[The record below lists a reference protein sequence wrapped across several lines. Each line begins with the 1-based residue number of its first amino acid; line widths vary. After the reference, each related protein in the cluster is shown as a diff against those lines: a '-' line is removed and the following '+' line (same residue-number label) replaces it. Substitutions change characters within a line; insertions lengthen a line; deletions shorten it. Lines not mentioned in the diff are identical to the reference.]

1 MKKQSILN
9 LNISSIN
16 DITKIEESCKYI
28 DLDLTNYS
36 SEVINYFLKNGSNYM
51 YSEIINN
58 KKGYVYVDYEIFARG
73 EHIINLIYQ
82 NMF

>member
-36 SEVINYFLKNGSNYM
+36 SEVINYFLKNGSKDIGDSN
-51 YSEIINN
+51 ITILPP
-58 KKGYVYVDYEIFARG
+58 KV
-73 EHIINLIYQ
+73 LILVSID
-82 NMF
+82 FKA

>member
-36 SEVINYFLKNGSNYM
+36 SEVINYFLKNGSKDIGDSN
-51 YSEIINN
+51 ITILPPI
-58 KKGYVYVDYEIFARG
+58 V
-73 EHIINLIYQ
+73 LILVSID
-82 NMF
+82 FKA